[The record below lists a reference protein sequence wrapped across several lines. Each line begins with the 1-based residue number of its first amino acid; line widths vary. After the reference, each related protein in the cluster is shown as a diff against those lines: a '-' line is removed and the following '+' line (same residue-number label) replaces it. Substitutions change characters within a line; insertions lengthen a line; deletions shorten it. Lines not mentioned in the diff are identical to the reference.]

1 MRKTLSLILIFVLI
15 LSTSIIV
22 FADINDKLSNHWA
35 KDEIR
40 KDFVIKYFPY
50 LAGDSF
56 KHFDPN
62 GTIREDE
69 FLLSFSSL
77 LKDKGY
83 KNPIVGKKINLNRVK
98 MANIVGKR
106 LIEQSVIP
114 VSNEKTTFEDIDQ
127 LSKEEK
133 ESIAALYNKNL
144 ISGISNTKYAPYKN
158 VTQAEAIIFLQRVN
172 DLLDS
177 TSNISFKLLGMA
189 ESYSGKED
197 ITVKTKNNKVLVTIT
212 KSFPTSGYD
221 VTVNK
226 VIKSG
231 NDLIINLNI
240 SPPSKDSIQLQVIT
254 YKTITIEIDKN
265 DIGNP
270 PYNFIMGDIFMI

>member
-1 MRKTLSLILIFVLI
+1 MRKTLSIILIFVFI
-15 LSTSIIV
+15 LSTSNIV

-35 KDEIR
+35 KDKIR

-50 LAGDSF
+50 LANDDF
-56 KHFDPN
+56 KHFNPN

-83 KNPIVGKKINLNRVK
+83 KNSIVGEKINLNRAK
-98 MANIVGKR
+98 MANIVGKK
-106 LIEQSVIP
+106 LIEESIIP
-114 VSNEKTTFEDIDQ
+114 VSNEKTTFKDINQ

-133 ESIAALYNKNL
+133 ESIAALYSKNL
-144 ISGISNTKYAPYKN
+144 ISGISNTKYAPFRN
-158 VTQAEAIIFLQRVN
+158 VTQAEAIIFLERVN
-172 DLLDS
+172 DLLNDV
-177 TSNISFKLLGMA
+177 SNISFKVLGRA
-189 ESYSGKED
+189 ESYSGKEG

-231 NDLIINLNI
+231 NDLIISLNI
-240 SPPSKDSIQLQVIT
+240 SPPSKGSDQLQVIT
-254 YKTITIEIDKN
+254 YKIITIEIDKK